1 MGTTTSSF
9 QADSLDNTS
18 LVFVVGGQNASRD
31 TCDSAF
37 CYSTRVNQWMRMPSM
52 NERRKGCAA
61 ATCRGSLFV
70 AGGCTAGRVG
80 VGGEQQTKAT
90 RRRRLGSVRRFDAGS
105 CRWID
110 DVADM
115 PSAGDQFA
123 LVSNEHCLFAIG
135 NGVESRLDMRCDSWQ
150 PLSSLDCRRQC
161 CAAVATDD
169 CIYAAGGYTGESVH
183 RSVEFLDLRRAQWE
197 SCAAMS
203 SRRRNFGLALIA
215 GSVVA
220 CGGQEELW
228 DWNRNPLASCEAF
241 DPSFNRWCEFAPLP
255 DGTSYHSTVSTGDCL
270 YSIGGC
276 TRGRFIIKSTERSV
290 LCYDAGRWRSVSSLP
305 EARCDH
311 ASATL
316 WRGPS

>member
-1 MGTTTSSF
+1 MLKSLHDRSGENCNSFSLALHSRAPTICANGHDNEQLSSRLARQHLARF
-9 QADSLDNTS
+9 RRRLVCFSLPLSAHAYIIFYT
-18 LVFVVGGQNASRD
+18 GGQNASRD

-135 NGVESRLDMRCDSWQ
+135 NGVERC
-150 PLSSLDCRRQC
+150 
-161 CAAVATDD
+161 VNV
-169 CIYAAGGYTGESVH
+169 GV
-183 RSVEFLDLRRAQWE
+183 F
-197 SCAAMS
+197 
-203 SRRRNFGLALIA
+203 
-215 GSVVA
+215 
-220 CGGQEELW
+220 
-228 DWNRNPLASCEAF
+228 F
-241 DPSFNRWCEFAPLP
+241 D
-255 DGTSYHSTVSTGDCL
+255 
-270 YSIGGC
+270 
-276 TRGRFIIKSTERSV
+276 
-290 LCYDAGRWRSVSSLP
+290 
-305 EARCDH
+305 
-311 ASATL
+311 
-316 WRGPS
+316 